1 MDRRDL
7 LLESTEGEKITPEEE
22 SRLRKAAEI
31 GGMYL
36 SLTSTAGWKHAMNEY
51 ISKQISQDRYLTAK
65 TEELADIRAAQKAL
79 IDFLHYVKSN
89 IDAGEKAYKRLQKE
103 STK

>member
-7 LLESTEGEKITPEEE
+7 LLESSEGEQITPEEE
-22 SRLRKAAEI
+22 TRLRKAAEI

-36 SLTSTAGWKHAMNEY
+36 GLTSHAGWKHAMSEY
-51 ISKQISQDRYLTAK
+51 ISKQISQDKYLTAK
-65 TEELADIRAAQKAL
+65 TEDLADVRAAQKAL
-79 IDFLHYVKSN
+79 IDFLHFIKSN

-103 STK
+103 TVK